1 MDGSMEGDTT
11 MKHVI
16 AERLLEIN
24 AVALKPQDP
33 FTWTSGLRSPIYCDN
48 RLTLSFPAVRREIA
62 AGLQKLILENF
73 SEAEVIA
80 GTATAGIPH
89 AAWVS
94 ELMDLPM
101 CYVRSKAKG
110 HGKGNQIEGK
120 VESGQKVVVV
130 EDLIST
136 GGSVITAVQALR
148 EAGCEVLGVVSIFT
162 YGLEKGRELLQENG
176 IKSISLTDFPTLIE
190 VAISK
195 GNVTAEDQ
203 KSLLLWRKD
212 PSEWSKQFV
221 ETDSLI

>member
-1 MDGSMEGDTT
+1 
-11 MKHVI
+11 MKKVI
-16 AERLLEIN
+16 AEKLLTIN
-24 AVALKPQDP
+24 AVALKPNEP

-48 RLTLSFPAVRREIA
+48 RLTLSYPEVRKEIA
-62 AGLQKLILENF
+62 QGLQSIILEKYPA
-73 SEAEVIA
+73 AEVIA

-94 ELMDLPM
+94 DLLNLPM

-120 VESGQKVVVV
+120 VEKGQKVVVV

-162 YGLEKGRELLQENG
+162 YGLEKGKEAFEQED
-176 IKSISLTDFPTLIE
+176 IQSESLTDFTNLVE
-190 VAISK
+190 VAIEMGYISK
-195 GNVTAEDQ
+195 NDQ
-203 KSLLLWRKD
+203 ESLLSWSD
-212 PSEWSKQFV
+212 APAEWSKRF
-221 ETDSLI
+221 E

>member
-1 MDGSMEGDTT
+1 
-11 MKHVI
+11 MKKEI
-16 AERLLEIN
+16 AKKLLEIN

-33 FTWTSGLRSPIYCDN
+33 FTWTSGLKSPIYCDN
-48 RLTLSFPAVRREIA
+48 RLTLSYPKVRREIA
-62 AGLQKLILENF
+62 AGLQKLIKENF
-73 SEAEVIA
+73 PETEVIA

-120 VESGQKVVVV
+120 LEQGQKVVVV

-162 YGLEKGRELLQENG
+162 YGLEKGRQLLDDAE
-176 IKSISLTDFPTLIE
+176 IISYSLTDFPTLIE
-190 VAISK
+190 VAISN
-195 GNVTAEDQ
+195 GYVSPEDQ
-203 KSLLLWRKD
+203 ESLLLWSKD
-212 PSEWSKQFV
+212 PSEWSKQFQ
-221 ETDSLI
+221 ETDSLIKSEIR

>member
-1 MDGSMEGDTT
+1 MEESST
-11 MKHVI
+11 MKKVI
-16 AERLLEIN
+16 AEKLLTIN
-24 AVALKPQDP
+24 AVALKPNEP

-48 RLTLSFPAVRREIA
+48 RLTLSYPEVRKAIA
-62 AGLQKLILENF
+62 QGLQAIILEKYP
-73 SEAEVIA
+73 AADVIA

-94 ELMDLPM
+94 DLLNLPM

-120 VESGQKVVVV
+120 VEKGQKVVVV

-162 YGLEKGRELLQENG
+162 YGLEKGKEAFEQEN
-176 IKSISLTDFPTLIE
+176 IQSESLTDFANLVE
-190 VAISK
+190 VAIEKGYISK
-195 GNVTAEDQ
+195 NDQ
-203 KSLLLWRKD
+203 ESLLSWSVA
-212 PSEWSKQFV
+212 PAEWSKRF
-221 ETDSLI
+221 E